1 MIRIRQIC
9 RSARV
14 AAVCAGAVVFAACGD
29 DEPKAARP
37 SVATSTPVARPPSPA
52 DSLCPR
58 DGSWRAC
65 HLEDRINKSGMGIK
79 VVDTVTVPYFAERG
93 TRYRIG
99 KTARLVAFFFADS
112 AAGAKATA
120 ELDRFYLTPRG
131 DTLGVWPSRP
141 SEVIRSANLIAVLF
155 DVNATQAERVRLALT
170 AGAPQPAM
178 EPAEPKAQMLPPA
191 KAR

>member
-1 MIRIRQIC
+1 MPKPRTLSSTR
-9 RSARV
+9 RGARLLTLV
-14 AAVCAGAVVFAACGD
+14 AVLAACGGD
-29 DEPKAARP
+29 APEPPKS
-37 SVATSTPVARPPSPA
+37 SVATSAPVPRPPSPA

-58 DGSWRAC
+58 DGTWRAC

-79 VVDTVTVPYFAERG
+79 VVDSVTVPYFAEQG

-131 DTLGVWPSRP
+131 DTIGVWPSRP

-170 AGAPQPAM
+170 AGAPQPAA
-178 EPAEPKAQMLPPA
+178 EPTEPKAQMLPPA
-191 KAR
+191 TAR